1 MAARRTVLA
10 GLGSLLASPAL
21 SVAAI
26 PPVDTGADA
35 LAARLRQ
42 GGHVLFIRHAITD
55 RRDRDSGVLAD
66 RAGQRNIIAAG
77 RAQARRLGAAFR
89 ALPVPH
95 GRVLAGPV
103 YRARE
108 TAEIAFG
115 AAHVDIKTDLVADD
129 YAAGFDYQ
137 RIVAAMRRRLATP
150 PPPGLNTVMVGH
162 RTPLEHYV
170 GALLPDT
177 IMPEGAVA
185 VIMPLGE
192 GGFAWAGSLTT
203 ERLAAIAGMP

>member
-1 MAARRTVLA
+1 MVNRRAVLL
-10 GLGSLLASPAL
+10 GVGSLMAFPAASIASIPA
-21 SVAAI
+21 
-26 PPVDTGADA
+26 VDTGAEA
-35 LAARLRQ
+35 LAAGLRQ

-77 RAQARRLGAAFR
+77 RAQSRRLGAAFR

-103 YRARE
+103 FRARE

-115 AAHVDIKTDLVADD
+115 AAEVDIITDLVADD
-129 YAAGFDYQ
+129 YAAGFDY
-137 RIVAAMRRRLATP
+137 RAIVATMRRRLATP

-177 IMPEGAVA
+177 IMPEGAIA
-185 VIMPLGE
+185 VIQPRGE

-203 ERLAAIAGMP
+203 ERLAAIAGV